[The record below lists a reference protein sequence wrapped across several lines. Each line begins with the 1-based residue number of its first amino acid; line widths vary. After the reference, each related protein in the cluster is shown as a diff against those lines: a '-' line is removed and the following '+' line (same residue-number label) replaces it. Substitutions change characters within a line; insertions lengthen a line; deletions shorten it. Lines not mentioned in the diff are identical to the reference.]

1 MKPQPRTRSLDP
13 CSRAGLTPPV
23 LEEETSFVDLTT
35 PSGLFA
41 SSSEAQTDTNST
53 VEFESTSGKEENVKN
68 LEDSPESVSGRG
80 GIERFIS
87 VSETISPEDIN
98 GFAPNQAATGSH
110 DGSDTAI
117 SPSGTD
123 SAHQGNQCPLS
134 VHVDQGSSS
143 SAAVSEGDSGIE
155 PCAEGE
161 EGAPGVPAGSQTSQG
176 APADVSGGAAAD
188 AFSKAEQQ
196 DKKKGDVSF
205 KVFDLLWYCDKVG

>member
-13 CSRAGLTPPV
+13 CSRAGLTPPM
-23 LEEETSFVDLTT
+23 LEEEASFVDLTT

-196 DKKKGDVSF
+196 DKKKGEVSF